1 LVEDLH
7 SLIGA
12 DVPAI
17 VADGRLR
24 PMIDPARFALIPI
37 AAAHRHLQSG
47 RPMEVHSMP
56 V

>member
-1 LVEDLH
+1 LVGDLH
-7 SLIGA
+7 SHIGA

-24 PMIDPARFALIPI
+24 PMIDPARFAL